1 MRFVTEWH
9 PWGTAAIRQDYS
21 VQYLV
26 QRVKEYQQ
34 QSSQSGSCLDMH
46 LKKRHGN
53 IEEWDPDSG
62 MEVLGFS
69 ILLSHDP
76 GCGLSC
82 HLQMRPFAQM
92 ASEVL
97 HSSKDLKVSVIYFT
111 YSFSSF

>member
-1 MRFVTEWH
+1 
-9 PWGTAAIRQDYS
+9 
-21 VQYLV
+21 
-26 QRVKEYQQ
+26 
-34 QSSQSGSCLDMH
+34 MH
-46 LKKRHGN
+46 LKKKHGN

-69 ILLSHDP
+69 ILLSYDP

-82 HLQMRPFAQM
+82 HRQMRLFAQM

-111 YSFSSF
+111 YSFSSFRFHFILLETGSLVTQTSLKLSL